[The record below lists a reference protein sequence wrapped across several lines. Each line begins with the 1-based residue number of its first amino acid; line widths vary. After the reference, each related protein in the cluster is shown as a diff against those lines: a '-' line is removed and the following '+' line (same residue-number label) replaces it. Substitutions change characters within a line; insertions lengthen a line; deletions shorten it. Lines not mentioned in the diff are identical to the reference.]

1 MFALKLKSE
10 IYWSA
15 EKVHTDDH
23 VILYVKTLQLI
34 FYANLLSSDRQ
45 SDESDWRKQ
54 ATTTTNRHLGVN
66 YFFKIF
72 ERFWFGRY

>member
-1 MFALKLKSE
+1 MLDYVKKIVLKS
-10 IYWSA
+10 INTDPFK
-15 EKVHTDDH
+15 KVHTDDP

-54 ATTTTNRHLGVN
+54 ATTTTNRHIGVK
-66 YFFKIF
+66 YFIA
-72 ERFWFGRY
+72 

>member
-1 MFALKLKSE
+1 M
-10 IYWSA
+10 
-15 EKVHTDDH
+15 HTDDH

-54 ATTTTNRHLGVN
+54 ATTTTNRHFGV
-66 YFFKIF
+66 
-72 ERFWFGRY
+72 EL